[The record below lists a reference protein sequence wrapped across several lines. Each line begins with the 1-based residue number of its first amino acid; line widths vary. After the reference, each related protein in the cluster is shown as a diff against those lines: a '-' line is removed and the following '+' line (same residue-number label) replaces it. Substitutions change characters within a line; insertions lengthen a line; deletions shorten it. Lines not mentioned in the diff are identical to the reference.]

1 MADSNKITYLGK
13 EGIKALATKIKNK
26 VLQYDTKT
34 AFETN
39 LTANKIA
46 KDSAVFIK
54 DTDQLYF
61 NGRYYGAIP
70 KNGKEKQILQWKA
83 SGEAKWTDIGSAF
96 TGLED
101 VLAYGVRID
110 QSVKDPHLTRIG
122 NASLHKTL
130 PIQSQL
136 KGCIAQ
142 GEQIQYW
149 LDENDWRFRKN
160 PIVITAK
167 FAVLNV
173 AGGGVKYTLKADT
186 FSTLQYEAQYV
197 KINGAIAQVVS
208 IDTTKKVATIIFED
222 SKAPIIS
229 EDGKVDTIKSSD
241 SSNVATIDSP
251 ETPIQPSDSIEVV
264 LGSVRNGYDGNVCVY
279 VPNFYIKSKK
289 VSDRVY
295 DIYIT
300 SFKIDDSYQQQH
312 EGLLGAYRATV
323 LNTVPENMGYL
334 STLKVNSAV
343 SIVNTHN
350 YCRGGDN
357 RSDYDTYL
365 NTDRFRTD
373 LGKPRTNILRAGM
386 RTFCKNS
393 GGRMLDYNSYK
404 NIMYWLYVIEYANFN
419 CQEAFNAELTPE
431 GYKQGGLGKGIT
443 TWKSDIW
450 GPYNSACPLTPC
462 GYGDI
467 LGNGTGVIDLV
478 IPATELSNS
487 GYLPPKTFSM
497 PRWRGF
503 DNPFGDIGTYLDG
516 CLCDIPIGS
525 SDASELATFYII
537 DDPNKYTDSADE
549 AKINASRSYK
559 LPRISGYQG
568 KQQYGNVAD
577 MVPGDVT
584 GNGTQNICD
593 YYSIDY
599 NDGSTPLLVGGYALS
614 DSEAGLADFGVGV
627 LVSLSQTY
635 IGFRLFFGFASLSEL
650 KS

>member
-13 EGIKALATKIKNK
+13 EGTKVLATKIKNK

-34 AFETN
+34 VFETDLN
-39 LTANKIA
+39 ANKIA
-46 KDSAVFIK
+46 SDSAVFIK

-167 FAVLNV
+167 LTVTA
-173 AGGGVKYTLKADT
+173 ADSGTTYTLTADT

-208 IDTTKKVATIIFED
+208 IDTTSKVATIIFED
-222 SKAPIIS
+222 STAAPTES
-229 EDGKVDTIKSSD
+229 
-241 SSNVATIDSP
+241 
-251 ETPIQPSDSIEVV
+251 SDSIEVV

-289 VSDRVY
+289 VSDGVY

-312 EGLLGAYRATV
+312 EGLTGAYRATV

-343 SIVNTHN
+343 SIVNTHD
-350 YCRGGDN
+350 YCRGGNN

-365 NTDRFRTD
+365 NTDRFRTH
-373 LGKPRTNILRAGM
+373 LGKPRTCISRPTM
-386 RTFCKNS
+386 RTYCKNS

-431 GYKQGGLGKGIT
+431 GYKQGGLGDGIT
-443 TWKSDIW
+443 TWTTSAW
-450 GPYNSACPLTPC
+450 HQYNSECPLTPC
-462 GYGDI
+462 GYGDT

-478 IPATELSNS
+478 IPATKLSNS
-487 GYLPPKTFSM
+487 NTLASKTFSM

-503 DNPFGDIGTYLDG
+503 DNPFGDIWTNLDG

-525 SDASELATFYII
+525 SDASKLTTFYII
-537 DDPNKYTDSADE
+537 DDPDKYTDSADK

-559 LPRISGYQG
+559 VPVNQQDTLYGYQG

-584 GNGTQNICD
+584 GNVTQNICD
-593 YYSIDY
+593 YYHIDY
-599 NDGSTPLLVGGYALS
+599 DDETTILVVGGQADFRS
-614 DSEAGLADFGVGV
+614 RAGLADFSVADGVS
-627 LVSLSQTY
+627 VSWPRV
-635 IGFRLFFGFASLSEL
+635 GFRLFFGFDSLSEL

>member
-1 MADSNKITYLGK
+1 MADSNKITCLGK
-13 EGIKALATKIKNK
+13 EGTKVLATKIKNK

-34 AFETN
+34 AFETD

-46 KDSAVFIK
+46 SDSAVFIK

-110 QSVKDPHLTRIG
+110 QSVKDPRLTRIG

-167 FAVLNV
+167 LTVPV
-173 AGGGVKYTLKADT
+173 AGSSSTAYTLTADT

-208 IDTTKKVATIIFED
+208 IDTTNKVAAIVFED
-222 SKAPIIS
+222 STAAPT
-229 EDGKVDTIKSSD
+229 KP
-241 SSNVATIDSP
+241 SN
-251 ETPIQPSDSIEVV
+251 SIEVV

-300 SFKIDDSYQQQH
+300 SFKIDDSYQYQH
-312 EGLLGAYRATV
+312 EGLHGAYRATV

-373 LGKPRTNILRAGM
+373 LGKPRTNIPRATI
-386 RTFCKNS
+386 RTYCKNS

-419 CQEAFNAELTPE
+419 CQEAFNAKLTPE
-431 GYKQGGLGKGIT
+431 GYKQGGLGDGIT
-443 TWKSDIW
+443 TWTGDAW
-450 GPYNSACPLTPC
+450 NRYNYKCPLTPC

-487 GYLPPKTFSM
+487 GTLASETFSM

-503 DNPFGDIGTYLDG
+503 DNPFGDIWTCLDG

-525 SDASELATFYII
+525 SDASKLATFYII
-537 DDPNKYTDSADE
+537 DDPDKYTDSADE

-559 LPRISGYQG
+559 VPRNSGYQG

-577 MVPGDVT
+577 MVPGDLT
-584 GNGTQNICD
+584 GNVTQNICD
-593 YYSIDY
+593 YYYIDY
-599 NDGSTPLLVGGYALS
+599 DDGPTTLLVGGSAD
-614 DSEAGLADFGVGV
+614 DSSKAGLAFFSVADR
-627 LVSLSQTY
+627 VSDYWTY
-635 IGFRLFFGFASLSEL
+635 VGFRLFFGFASLSEL

>member
-1 MADSNKITYLGK
+1 MANSNEITYLGK
-13 EGIKALATKIKNK
+13 EGIKVLATKIKNK

-34 AFETN
+34 AFETD

-46 KDSAVFIK
+46 SDSAVFIK

-83 SGEAKWTDIGSAF
+83 SGEAKWTDIGSVF

-167 FAVLNV
+167 LTVLNV

-186 FSTLQYEAQYV
+186 FSTLQYEAQYI

-208 IDTTKKVATIIFED
+208 INTTNKVATIIFED
-222 SKAPIIS
+222 GKVPIIS
-229 EDGKVDTIKSSD
+229 EDSKVDTIKSSD
-241 SSNVATIDSP
+241 SSKVATSDSP
-251 ETPIQPSDSIEVV
+251 ETPSPSSYSIEVV

-289 VSDRVY
+289 VSDEVY

-343 SIVNTHN
+343 SIVNTHD
-350 YCRGGDN
+350 YCRGGNN

-373 LGKPRTNILRAGM
+373 LGKPKTNIPRATM
-386 RTFCKNS
+386 RTYCKNS

-431 GYKQGGLGKGIT
+431 GYKQGGLGDGIT
-443 TWKSDIW
+443 TWTVNSW
-450 GPYNSACPLTPC
+450 NQYNNTRPLTPC
-462 GYGDI
+462 GYGDT
-467 LGNGTGVIDLV
+467 LGNGTGVMDLV
-478 IPATELSNS
+478 IPATKLSNS
-487 GYLPPKTFSM
+487 DTLPSKTFSM

-503 DNPFGDIGTYLDG
+503 DNPFGDIWTNLDG

-525 SDASELATFYII
+525 SDASKLATFYII
-537 DDPNKYTDSADE
+537 DDPDKYTDSADE

-559 LPRISGYQG
+559 VPRNSGYQG

-584 GNGTQNICD
+584 GNVTQNICD
-593 YYSIDY
+593 YYYIDY
-599 NDGSTPLLVGGYALS
+599 DDGPTTLAGGGIAYS
-614 DSEAGLADFGVGV
+614 YSQAGLAAFKMHN
-627 LVSLSQTY
+627 LVSDSKTHF
-635 IGFRLFFGFASLSEL
+635 GFRLFFGFASLSEL

>member
-34 AFETN
+34 AFETD

-83 SGEAKWTDIGSAF
+83 PGEAKWTDIGSTF

-167 FAVLNV
+167 FKVFNV
-173 AGGGVKYTLKADT
+173 AGGDVKYTLTADT

-222 SKAPIIS
+222 SKVPIIS
-229 EDGKVDTIKSSD
+229 EDSKVA
-241 SSNVATIDSP
+241 NIDS
-251 ETPIQPSDSIEVV
+251 TAAPIQPSDSIEVV

-343 SIVNTHN
+343 SIVNTHD
-350 YCRGGDN
+350 YCRGGN
-357 RSDYDTYL
+357 NGSDHDTYL
-365 NTDRFRTD
+365 NTDRFRTH
-373 LGKPRTNILRAGM
+373 LGKPRTRIPRATM
-386 RTFCKNS
+386 RTCCKNS

-404 NIMYWLYVIEYANFN
+404 NIIYWLYVIEYANFN
-419 CQEAFNAELTPE
+419 CQEAFNAKLTPE
-431 GYKQGGLGKGIT
+431 GYKQGGLGDGIT
-443 TWKSDIW
+443 TWNQAWSQ
-450 GPYNSACPLTPC
+450 YNNTCPLTPC
-462 GYGDI
+462 GYGDT

-487 GYLPPKTFSM
+487 STLASKTFSM

-503 DNPFGDIGTYLDG
+503 DNPFGDIWTNLDG

-559 LPRISGYQG
+559 VPRNKGYQG

-577 MVPGDVT
+577 MVPGDIT
-584 GNGTQNICD
+584 GNSTQNICD
-593 YYSIDY
+593 YYYIDY
-599 NDGSTPLLVGGYALS
+599 DDGPTTLIVGGGAYD
-614 DSEAGLADFGVGV
+614 DSYDGLAHFY
-627 LVSLSQTY
+627 VSLPVSTSWTNV
-635 IGFRLFFGFASLSEL
+635 GFRLFFGFDSLSEL

>member
-1 MADSNKITYLGK
+1 MADNNEITYLGK
-13 EGIKALATKIKNK
+13 EGTKALATKIKNK

-34 AFETN
+34 AFETD

-46 KDSAVFIK
+46 SNSAVFIK

-167 FAVLNV
+167 LTVTA
-173 AGGGVKYTLKADT
+173 AGSGTTYTLTADT

-208 IDTTKKVATIIFED
+208 INTTNKVATIIFED
-222 SKAPIIS
+222 SKVPIIS
-229 EDGKVDTIKSSD
+229 EGSE
-241 SSNVATIDSP
+241 VATINS
-251 ETPIQPSDSIEVV
+251 TAAPIQPSDSIEVV

-300 SFKIDDSYQQQH
+300 SFKIDDSYQYQH
-312 EGLLGAYRATV
+312 EGLHGAYRATV

-343 SIVNTHN
+343 SIVNTHD

-357 RSDYDTYL
+357 RNDYDTYL

-373 LGKPRTNILRAGM
+373 LGKPRTNIPRATM
-386 RTFCKNS
+386 RTYCKNS

-431 GYKQGGLGKGIT
+431 GYKQGGLGDGIT
-443 TWKSDIW
+443 TWSINAW
-450 GPYNSACPLTPC
+450 NNYNTKCPLTPC
-462 GYGDI
+462 GYGDT

-478 IPATELSNS
+478 IPTTELSNS

-537 DDPNKYTDSADE
+537 DDPDKYTDFADE

-559 LPRISGYQG
+559 VPRNSGYQG

-584 GNGTQNICD
+584 GNVTQNICD
-593 YYSIDY
+593 FYYIHYGQGKTTLFVGGRTD
-599 NDGSTPLLVGGYALS
+599 DGSQ
-614 DSEAGLADFGVGV
+614 AGLADFAMGYPVYNSRTDVGF
-627 LVSLSQTY
+627 L
-635 IGFRLFFGFASLSEL
+635 LFFGFDSLSEL

>member
-13 EGIKALATKIKNK
+13 EGTKALATKIKNK

-34 AFETN
+34 AFETDLN
-39 LTANKIA
+39 ANKIA
-46 KDSAVFIK
+46 SDSAVFIK

-167 FAVLNV
+167 LTVTAT
-173 AGGGVKYTLKADT
+173 GSGTTYTLTADT

-208 IDTTKKVATIIFED
+208 IDTTNKVATIVFED
-222 SKAPIIS
+222 STAAP
-229 EDGKVDTIKSSD
+229 TKS
-241 SSNVATIDSP
+241 
-251 ETPIQPSDSIEVV
+251 SDSIEVV

-289 VSDRVY
+289 VSDGVY

-312 EGLLGAYRATV
+312 EGLHGAYSATV

-343 SIVNTHN
+343 SIVNTHD
-350 YCRGGDN
+350 YCRGGSN
-357 RSDYDTYL
+357 RSNYDTYL

-373 LGKPRTNILRAGM
+373 LGKPRTNISRATM
-386 RTFCKNS
+386 RTCCKNS

-431 GYKQGGLGKGIT
+431 GYKQGGLGDGIT
-443 TWKSDIW
+443 TWDFSTW
-450 GPYNSACPLTPC
+450 EQYNNSNPLTPC
-462 GYGDI
+462 GYGDT

-478 IPATELSNS
+478 IPATKLSNTDTLAS
-487 GYLPPKTFSM
+487 KTFSM

-503 DNPFGDIGTYLDG
+503 DNPFGDICIYLDG

-537 DDPNKYTDSADE
+537 DDPDKYTDSADE

-559 LPRISGYQG
+559 VPRYSGYQG

-584 GNGTQNICD
+584 GNVTQNICD
-593 YYSIDY
+593 YYYIDY
-599 NDGSTPLLVGGYALS
+599 NDGPTTLAVGGNAVYGS
-614 DSEAGLADFGVGV
+614 QAGLARFRVNSR
-627 LVSLSQTY
+627 VSGSWAFF
-635 IGFRLFFGFASLSEL
+635 GFRLFFGFVSLSEL

>member
-1 MADSNKITYLGK
+1 MADNNEITYLGK
-13 EGIKALATKIKNK
+13 EGTKVLATKIKNK

-34 AFETN
+34 AFETD

-46 KDSAVFIK
+46 SNSAVFIK

-167 FAVLNV
+167 LTVLNV
-173 AGGGVKYTLKADT
+173 VDGGVKYTLKADT

-208 IDTTKKVATIIFED
+208 IDTTNKVATIIFED

-229 EDGKVDTIKSSD
+229 EDSTAVP
-241 SSNVATIDSP
+241 TIDSP
-251 ETPIQPSDSIEVV
+251 ATPIPSSYSIEVV

-300 SFKIDDSYQQQH
+300 SFKIDDSYQYQH

-334 STLKVNSAV
+334 STLKVDSAV
-343 SIVNTHN
+343 SIVNTHD

-373 LGKPRTNILRAGM
+373 LGKPKTNIPRATM
-386 RTFCKNS
+386 RTCCKNS

-431 GYKQGGLGKGIT
+431 GYKQGGLGDGIT
-443 TWKSDIW
+443 TWTINAW
-450 GPYNSACPLTPC
+450 NNYNTKCPLTPC

-467 LGNGTGVIDLV
+467 LGNSTGVIDLV

-487 GYLPPKTFSM
+487 GYLASKTFSM

-503 DNPFGDIGTYLDG
+503 DNPFGDILTNLDG

-537 DDPNKYTDSADE
+537 DNPDKYTDSADE
-549 AKINASRSYK
+549 AKINVSRSYK

-577 MVPGDVT
+577 IVPGDVT
-584 GNGTQNICD
+584 GNVTQNICD
-593 YYSIDY
+593 YYYIDY
-599 NDGSTPLLVGGYALS
+599 NDGPTTLAVGGDACIG
-614 DSEAGLADFGVGV
+614 SEAGSAAFNVYV
-627 LVSLSQTY
+627 LVSNSQSHF
-635 IGFRLFFGFASLSEL
+635 GFRLFFGFASLSEL

>member
-1 MADSNKITYLGK
+1 MANNNEITYLGK
-13 EGIKALATKIKNK
+13 EGTKALATKIKNK

-34 AFETN
+34 AFETD

-46 KDSAVFIK
+46 SNSAVFIK

-122 NASLHKTL
+122 NVSLHKTL

-208 IDTTKKVATIIFED
+208 INTTNKVATIIFED

-229 EDGKVDTIKSSD
+229 EDSE
-241 SSNVATIDSP
+241 VATTDSTA
-251 ETPIQPSDSIEVV
+251 TPIQPSDSIEVV

-289 VSDRVY
+289 VSDKVY

-312 EGLLGAYRATV
+312 EGLHGAYRATV

-343 SIVNTHN
+343 SIVNTHD

-373 LGKPRTNILRAGM
+373 LGKPRTNISRVTM
-386 RTFCKNS
+386 RTYCKNS

-431 GYKQGGLGKGIT
+431 GYKQGGLGDGIT
-443 TWKSDIW
+443 TWTNNAW
-450 GPYNSACPLTPC
+450 NNYNTRCPLTPC

-467 LGNGTGVIDLV
+467 LGNGTGVMDLI

-487 GYLPPKTFSM
+487 STLASKTFSM

-503 DNPFGDIGTYLDG
+503 DNPFGDIETYLDG
-516 CLCDIPIGS
+516 CLCDIPINS

-537 DDPNKYTDSADE
+537 DDPDKYTDSADE

-559 LPRISGYQG
+559 VPRKYGYQG

-584 GNGTQNICD
+584 GNVTQNICD
-593 YYSIDY
+593 YYYIKYD
-599 NDGSTPLLVGGYALS
+599 DGPTTLSVGGHTFES
-614 DSEAGLADFGVGV
+614 SKAGLAYFSITRNVSDFR
-627 LVSLSQTY
+627 TY
-635 IGFRLFFGFASLSEL
+635 VGFRLFFGFASLSEL

>member
-1 MADSNKITYLGK
+1 MADNNEITYLGK
-13 EGIKALATKIKNK
+13 EGTKVLVTKIKNK

-34 AFETN
+34 AFETDLN
-39 LTANKIA
+39 ANKIA
-46 KDSAVFIK
+46 SNSAVFIK

-167 FAVLNV
+167 LTVLNV
-173 AGGGVKYTLKADT
+173 VDGGVKYTLTADT

-222 SKAPIIS
+222 SKVPIIS
-229 EDGKVDTIKSSD
+229 EDSKVDTTKSSD
-241 SSNVATIDSP
+241 SSEVATIDSTV
-251 ETPIQPSDSIEVV
+251 TPVQPSDSIEVV

-300 SFKIDDSYQQQH
+300 SFKIDDSYQYQH
-312 EGLLGAYRATV
+312 EGLHGAYRATV

-343 SIVNTHN
+343 SIVNTHD

-373 LGKPRTNILRAGM
+373 LGKPRTNIPRDTM
-386 RTFCKNS
+386 RTCCKNS

-431 GYKQGGLGKGIT
+431 GYKQGGLGDGIT
-443 TWKSDIW
+443 TWIDESW
-450 GPYNSACPLTPC
+450 NRYNYKCPLTPC
-462 GYGDI
+462 GYGDT

-487 GYLPPKTFSM
+487 GTLASKTFSM

-503 DNPFGDIGTYLDG
+503 DNPFGDIWTCLDG

-537 DDPNKYTDSADE
+537 DDPQKYTDSADE

-559 LPRISGYQG
+559 VPRNNGYQG

-577 MVPGDVT
+577 MVPGDLT
-584 GNGTQNICD
+584 GNVTQNICD
-593 YYSIDY
+593 YYYIDY
-599 NDGSTPLLVGGYALS
+599 DDGPTTLLVGGSAD
-614 DSEAGLADFGVGV
+614 DSSKAGLAFFRVARR
-627 LVSLSQTY
+627 VSDYLTY
-635 IGFRLFFGFASLSEL
+635 VGFRLFFSFASLSEL

>member
-1 MADSNKITYLGK
+1 MADNNEITYLGK
-13 EGIKALATKIKNK
+13 EGTKVLATKIKNK

-34 AFETN
+34 AFETD

-46 KDSAVFIK
+46 SNSAVFIK

-173 AGGGVKYTLKADT
+173 SGGDVKYTLKADI

-208 IDTTKKVATIIFED
+208 INTTNKVATIIFED
-222 SKAPIIS
+222 SKVPIIS
-229 EDGKVDTIKSSD
+229 EDSKVATSD
-241 SSNVATIDSP
+241 STA
-251 ETPIQPSDSIEVV
+251 TPIQPSDSIEVV

-289 VSDRVY
+289 VSDGVY

-300 SFKIDDSYQQQH
+300 SFKIDDSYQYQH

-343 SIVNTHN
+343 SIVNTHD

-373 LGKPRTNILRAGM
+373 LGKPKTNIPRATM
-386 RTFCKNS
+386 RTYCKNS

-443 TWKSDIW
+443 TWTVSW
-450 GPYNSACPLTPC
+450 NQYNNMCPLTPC
-462 GYGDI
+462 GYGDT
-467 LGNGTGVIDLV
+467 LGNGTGVMDLV

-487 GYLPPKTFSM
+487 GFLASKTFSM

-503 DNPFGDIGTYLDG
+503 DNPFGDIWTNLDG

-537 DDPNKYTDSADE
+537 DDPDKYTDSADE

-559 LPRISGYQG
+559 VPRNSGYQG

-584 GNGTQNICD
+584 GNVTQNICD
-593 YYSIDY
+593 QYYIDY
-599 NDGSTPLLVGGYALS
+599 NDGPTSLIIGGGAYD
-614 DSEAGLADFGVGV
+614 DSYDGLARFGVGRHV
-627 LVSLSQTY
+627 ADYWTY
-635 IGFRLFFGFASLSEL
+635 VGFRLFFGFASLSEL

>member
-1 MADSNKITYLGK
+1 MADNNEITYLGK
-13 EGIKALATKIKNK
+13 EGTKVLATKIKNK

-34 AFETN
+34 AFETD

-46 KDSAVFIK
+46 SNSAVFIK

-167 FAVLNV
+167 FTVLNV

-208 IDTTKKVATIIFED
+208 IDTTNKVATIIFED

-229 EDGKVDTIKSSD
+229 EDSTAVP
-241 SSNVATIDSP
+241 TIDSTA
-251 ETPIQPSDSIEVV
+251 TPIQPSDSIEVV

-300 SFKIDDSYQQQH
+300 SFKIDDSYQYQH
-312 EGLLGAYRATV
+312 EGLLGAYKATV

-343 SIVNTHN
+343 SIVNTHD

-357 RSDYDTYL
+357 RSGYDTYL

-373 LGKPRTNILRAGM
+373 LGKPRTNIPRATM
-386 RTFCKNS
+386 RTCCKNS

-431 GYKQGGLGKGIT
+431 GYKQGGLGDGIT
-443 TWKSDIW
+443 TWTGGSW
-450 GPYNSACPLTPC
+450 NQYNNTCPLTPC

-467 LGNGTGVIDLV
+467 LGNSTGVIDLV

-487 GYLPPKTFSM
+487 GYLASKTFSM

-503 DNPFGDIGTYLDG
+503 DNPFGDIYTNLDG

-537 DDPNKYTDSADE
+537 DDPDKYTDSADE

-584 GNGTQNICD
+584 GNVTQNICD

-599 NDGSTPLLVGGYALS
+599 GDGPTTLAVGGS
-614 DSEAGLADFGVGV
+614 VTDGSEAGLAASNVYNLVSNSQLDFGF
-627 LVSLSQTY
+627 Y
-635 IGFRLFFGFASLSEL
+635 LFFGFASLFEL

>member
-13 EGIKALATKIKNK
+13 EGTKVLATKIKNK

-34 AFETN
+34 AFETD

-46 KDSAVFIK
+46 SDSAVFIK

-167 FAVLNV
+167 LTVTTVGSGAT
-173 AGGGVKYTLKADT
+173 YTLTADI

-208 IDTTKKVATIIFED
+208 INTTSKVATIIFED
-222 SKAPIIS
+222 STAAP
-229 EDGKVDTIKSSD
+229 TKS
-241 SSNVATIDSP
+241 
-251 ETPIQPSDSIEVV
+251 SDSIEVV

-289 VSDRVY
+289 VSDGVY

-300 SFKIDDSYQQQH
+300 SIKIDDSYQQQH
-312 EGLLGAYRATV
+312 EGFHGAYRATV

-343 SIVNTHN
+343 SIVNTHD
-350 YCRGGDN
+350 YCRGGNN

-373 LGKPRTNILRAGM
+373 LGKPRTNISRTTM
-386 RTFCKNS
+386 RTCCKNS

-431 GYKQGGLGKGIT
+431 GYKQGGLGDGIT
-443 TWKSDIW
+443 TWTQSAW
-450 GPYNSACPLTPC
+450 QYYNHVCPFTPC
-462 GYGDI
+462 GYGDT

-478 IPATELSNS
+478 IPETELPNS
-487 GYLPPKTFSM
+487 DTLASKTFSM

-503 DNPFGDIGTYLDG
+503 DNLFGDIFTNLDG

-537 DDPNKYTDSADE
+537 DDPDKYTDSADE

-559 LPRISGYQG
+559 VPRNSGYQG

-577 MVPGDVT
+577 IVPGDTT
-584 GNGTQNICD
+584 GNVTQNICD
-593 YYSIDY
+593 YYYIDY
-599 NDGSTPLLVGGYALS
+599 DDGPTTLRVGSHAHDGYQ
-614 DSEAGLADFGVGV
+614 AGLANFSVGDRVSDFWPGV
-627 LVSLSQTY
+627 
-635 IGFRLFFGFASLSEL
+635 GFRLFFGCGSLSEL

>member
-1 MADSNKITYLGK
+1 MADNNKNTYLGK
-13 EGIKALATKIKNK
+13 EGTKVLATKIKNK

-34 AFETN
+34 AFETD

-46 KDSAVFIK
+46 SNSAVFIK

-110 QSVKDPHLTRIG
+110 QSVKDPRLTRIG

-160 PIVITAK
+160 PIVITAE

-208 IDTTKKVATIIFED
+208 INTTNKVATIIFED

-229 EDGKVDTIKSSD
+229 EDSK
-241 SSNVATIDSP
+241 VATTDSTA
-251 ETPIQPSDSIEVV
+251 TPIQPSDSIEVV

-300 SFKIDDSYQQQH
+300 SFKIDDSYQYQH

-343 SIVNTHN
+343 SIVNTHD
-350 YCRGGDN
+350 YCRGGIN

-373 LGKPRTNILRAGM
+373 LGKPRTNIPRATM
-386 RTFCKNS
+386 RTYCKNS

-431 GYKQGGLGKGIT
+431 GYKQGGLGDGIT
-443 TWKSDIW
+443 TWNGNIW
-450 GPYNSACPLTPC
+450 DQYNNTCPLTPC
-462 GYGDI
+462 GYGDT
-467 LGNGTGVIDLV
+467 LGNGTGVIDLD
-478 IPATELSNS
+478 IPATQLSDGLGILLS
-487 GYLPPKTFSM
+487 KTFSM

-503 DNPFGDIGTYLDG
+503 DNPFGDIWTYLDG

-537 DDPNKYTDSADE
+537 DDPDKYTDSADE

-559 LPRISGYQG
+559 LPRNYGYQG

-584 GNGTQNICD
+584 GNVTQNICD
-593 YYSIDY
+593 YYFIDY
-599 NDGSTPLLVGGYALS
+599 NDGPTTLAVGGRADI
-614 DSEAGLADFGVGV
+614 DSNAGLASFHVPYH
-627 LVSLSQTY
+627 VSNSWTY
-635 IGFRLFFGFASLSEL
+635 IGFRLFFGFASPSEL

>member
-1 MADSNKITYLGK
+1 MADSNEITYLGK
-13 EGIKALATKIKNK
+13 EGTKVLATKIKNK

-34 AFETN
+34 VFETD

-46 KDSAVFIK
+46 SDSAVFIK

-61 NGRYYGAIP
+61 NGRYYGTIP

-110 QSVKDPHLTRIG
+110 QSVRDPHLTRIG
-122 NASLHKTL
+122 NVSLHKTL

-167 FAVLNV
+167 LKVLNV
-173 AGGGVKYTLKADT
+173 ADGGVKYTLTADT

-208 IDTTKKVATIIFED
+208 IDTTNKVATIIFED
-222 SKAPIIS
+222 SKVPIIS
-229 EDGKVDTIKSSD
+229 EDSKVDTTKSSD
-241 SSNVATIDSP
+241 SSKVANIDSP
-251 ETPIQPSDSIEVV
+251 ETPIPPFYSIEVV

-312 EGLLGAYRATV
+312 EGLFGAYRATV

-343 SIVNTHN
+343 SIVNTHD
-350 YCRGGDN
+350 YCRGGNN

-365 NTDRFRTD
+365 NADRFRTD
-373 LGKPRTNILRAGM
+373 LGKPKTNIPRATM
-386 RTFCKNS
+386 RTCCKNS

-431 GYKQGGLGKGIT
+431 GYKQGGLGNGIT
-443 TWKSDIW
+443 TWHSTW
-450 GPYNSACPLTPC
+450 NQYNGMYPLTPC

-478 IPATELSNS
+478 IPETELSNS
-487 GYLPPKTFSM
+487 STLASKTFSM

-503 DNPFGDIGTYLDG
+503 DNPFGDIWTCLDG
-516 CLCDIPIGS
+516 CLCDIPIDS
-525 SDASELATFYII
+525 SDVSELATFYII
-537 DDPNKYTDSADE
+537 DDPDKYTDSTDE

-559 LPRISGYQG
+559 LPRNNGYQY

-577 MVPGDVT
+577 MVPGDIA
-584 GNGTQNICD
+584 GNSTQNICD
-593 YYSIDY
+593 YYYIDY
-599 NDGSTPLLVGGYALS
+599 NSGPTTLIVGGGAYD
-614 DSEAGLADFGVGV
+614 DSYDGLARFHVHH
-627 LVSLSQTY
+627 LVSNSQTNV
-635 IGFRLFFGFASLSEL
+635 GFRLFFGFASLSEL

>member
-1 MADSNKITYLGK
+1 MTDINNITYLGK
-13 EGIKALATKIKNK
+13 EGTKVLATKIKNK

-34 AFETN
+34 AFETD

-46 KDSAVFIK
+46 SNSAVFIK

-110 QSVKDPHLTRIG
+110 QSVRDPHLTRIG

-167 FAVLNV
+167 LKVINV
-173 AGGGVKYTLKADT
+173 VGGGVKYTLTADT

-208 IDTTKKVATIIFED
+208 IDTTNKVATIIFED
-222 SKAPIIS
+222 GKVPIIS
-229 EDGKVDTIKSSD
+229 EDGKVDIIKSSD
-241 SSNVATIDSP
+241 SSKVATIDSTA
-251 ETPIQPSDSIEVV
+251 TPIPSSDSVEVV

-343 SIVNTHN
+343 SIVNTHD
-350 YCRGGDN
+350 YCRGGNN

-373 LGKPRTNILRAGM
+373 LGKPKTAITRATM
-386 RTFCKNS
+386 RTCCKNS

-419 CQEAFNAELTPE
+419 CQEAFNAELTSE
-431 GYKQGGLGKGIT
+431 GYKQGGLGDGIT
-443 TWKSDIW
+443 TWTIGSW
-450 GPYNSACPLTPC
+450 NQYNNICPLTPC
-462 GYGDI
+462 GYGDT

-478 IPATELSNS
+478 IPATKLSNS
-487 GYLPPKTFSM
+487 DTLVSKTFSM

-503 DNPFGDIGTYLDG
+503 DNPFGDIWTNLDG

-559 LPRISGYQG
+559 LPRINGYQG

-584 GNGTQNICD
+584 GNSTQNICD
-593 YYSIDY
+593 QYSIDY
-599 NDGSTPLLVGGYALS
+599 NDGPTTLLMGGGVYYS
-614 DSEAGLADFGVGV
+614 SRAGLANFCVSHQVSDSWTFVGF
-627 LVSLSQTY
+627 S
-635 IGFRLFFGFASLSEL
+635 LFFGFASLSEL

>member
-13 EGIKALATKIKNK
+13 EGTKALATKIKNK

-34 AFETN
+34 AFETDLN
-39 LTANKIA
+39 ANKIA
-46 KDSAVFIK
+46 SDSAVFIK

-61 NGRYYGAIP
+61 NGKYYGAIP

-167 FAVLNV
+167 LTVTAT
-173 AGGGVKYTLKADT
+173 GSGTTYTLTADT

-208 IDTTKKVATIIFED
+208 IDTTNKVATIVFED
-222 SKAPIIS
+222 STAAP
-229 EDGKVDTIKSSD
+229 TKS
-241 SSNVATIDSP
+241 
-251 ETPIQPSDSIEVV
+251 SDSIEVV

-289 VSDRVY
+289 VSDGVY

-312 EGLLGAYRATV
+312 EGLHGAYSATV

-343 SIVNTHN
+343 SIVNTHD
-350 YCRGGDN
+350 YCRGGSN
-357 RSDYDTYL
+357 RSNYDTYL

-373 LGKPRTNILRAGM
+373 LGKPRTNISRATM
-386 RTFCKNS
+386 RTCCKNS

-431 GYKQGGLGKGIT
+431 GYKQGGLGDGIT
-443 TWKSDIW
+443 TWVWGIWKQYNDI
-450 GPYNSACPLTPC
+450 NPLTPC
-462 GYGDI
+462 GYGDT

-478 IPATELSNS
+478 IPATKLSNTATLDS
-487 GYLPPKTFSM
+487 KTFSM

-503 DNPFGDIGTYLDG
+503 DNPFGDIGIYLDG

-537 DDPNKYTDSADE
+537 DDPDKYTDSADE

-559 LPRISGYQG
+559 VPRYSGYQG

-584 GNGTQNICD
+584 GDVTQNICD
-593 YYSIDY
+593 YYQIDY
-599 NDGSTPLLVGGYALS
+599 GDGPTTLVVGGNA
-614 DSEAGLADFGVGV
+614 DSGSKAGLARFR
-627 LVSLSQTY
+627 VSYRVSRSWTRV
-635 IGFRLFFGFASLSEL
+635 GFRLFFGFASVSEL

>member
-1 MADSNKITYLGK
+1 MTDINNITYLGK
-13 EGIKALATKIKNK
+13 EGTKVLATKIKNK

-34 AFETN
+34 AFETD

-46 KDSAVFIK
+46 SNSAVFIK

-110 QSVKDPHLTRIG
+110 QSVRDPHLTRIG

-167 FAVLNV
+167 LKVINV
-173 AGGGVKYTLKADT
+173 VGGGVKYTLTADT

-208 IDTTKKVATIIFED
+208 IDTTNKVATIIFED
-222 SKAPIIS
+222 GKVPIIS
-229 EDGKVDTIKSSD
+229 EDGKVDIIKSSD
-241 SSNVATIDSP
+241 SSKVATIDSTA
-251 ETPIQPSDSIEVV
+251 TPIPSSDSVEVV

-343 SIVNTHN
+343 SIVNTHD
-350 YCRGGDN
+350 YCRGGNN

-373 LGKPRTNILRAGM
+373 LGKPKTAITRATM
-386 RTFCKNS
+386 RTCCKNS

-419 CQEAFNAELTPE
+419 CQEAFNAELTSE
-431 GYKQGGLGKGIT
+431 GYKQGGLGDGIT
-443 TWKSDIW
+443 TWTIGSW
-450 GPYNSACPLTPC
+450 NQYNNICPLTPC
-462 GYGDI
+462 GYGDT

-478 IPATELSNS
+478 IPATKLSNS
-487 GYLPPKTFSM
+487 DTLVSKTFSM

-503 DNPFGDIGTYLDG
+503 DNPFGDIWTNLDG

-559 LPRISGYQG
+559 LPRINGYQG

-584 GNGTQNICD
+584 GNSTQNICD
-593 YYSIDY
+593 YYYIDY
-599 NDGSTPLLVGGYALS
+599 DDGPTTLLMGGRVADGSM
-614 DSEAGLADFGVGV
+614 AGLAYFDVSPRVSTSWTFVGF
-627 LVSLSQTY
+627 S
-635 IGFRLFFGFASLSEL
+635 LFFGFASLSEL

>member
-1 MADSNKITYLGK
+1 MADINKNTYLGK
-13 EGIKALATKIKNK
+13 EGTKVLATKIKNK

-34 AFETN
+34 AFETD

-46 KDSAVFIK
+46 SNSAVFIK

-122 NASLHKTL
+122 NVSLHKTL

-167 FAVLNV
+167 LTVPV
-173 AGGGVKYTLKADT
+173 AGSSSTAYTLTADT
-186 FSTLQYEAQYV
+186 FSTLQYEAQYI

-208 IDTTKKVATIIFED
+208 IDTTNKVAAIVFED
-222 SKAPIIS
+222 STAAPTKPS
-229 EDGKVDTIKSSD
+229 NSIK
-241 SSNVATIDSP
+241 
-251 ETPIQPSDSIEVV
+251 VV

-300 SFKIDDSYQQQH
+300 SFKIDDSYQYQH

-373 LGKPRTNILRAGM
+373 LGKPRTNIPRATM
-386 RTFCKNS
+386 RTYCKNS
-393 GGRMLDYNSYK
+393 GGIMLDYNSYK

-419 CQEAFNAELTPE
+419 CQEAFNAELTQE
-431 GYKQGGLGKGIT
+431 GYKQGGLGDGIT
-443 TWKSDIW
+443 TWNQDLW
-450 GPYNSACPLTPC
+450 NRYNNMCPLTPC

-467 LGNGTGVIDLV
+467 LGNGTGVMDLV

-487 GYLPPKTFSM
+487 GYLPSKTFSM

-537 DDPNKYTDSADE
+537 DDPDKYTDSADE

-559 LPRISGYQG
+559 LPRSGGYQG

-584 GNGTQNICD
+584 GNSTQNICD
-593 YYSIDY
+593 QYYIDY
-599 NDGSTPLLVGGYALS
+599 DDGPTILSVGGNIAFGNS
-614 DSEAGLADFGVGV
+614 RAGLACFEVNVHGSQ
-627 LVSLSQTY
+627 SLGY
-635 IGFRLFFGFASLSEL
+635 IGFRLFFGFASSSEL

>member
-1 MADSNKITYLGK
+1 MANSNEITYLGK
-13 EGIKALATKIKNK
+13 EGTKALATKIKNK

-34 AFETN
+34 AFETD

-46 KDSAVFIK
+46 SNSAVFIK

-160 PIVITAK
+160 PIVITATLR
-167 FAVLNV
+167 VLNV
-173 AGGGVKYTLKADT
+173 VGGGVKYTLTADI
-186 FSTLQYEAQYV
+186 FSTLQYEEQYV

-208 IDTTKKVATIIFED
+208 INTTNKVATIIFED
-222 SKAPIIS
+222 SKVPIIS
-229 EDGKVDTIKSSD
+229 EDSKVDTIDSTVTPSPSSY
-241 SSNVATIDSP
+241 
-251 ETPIQPSDSIEVV
+251 SIEVV

-300 SFKIDDSYQQQH
+300 SFKIDDSYQYQH

-343 SIVNTHN
+343 SIVNTHD
-350 YCRGGDN
+350 YCRGGSN
-357 RSDYDTYL
+357 RSDHDTYL

-373 LGKPRTNILRAGM
+373 LGKPRTNITRDTM
-386 RTFCKNS
+386 RTCCKNS

-419 CQEAFNAELTPE
+419 CQEAFNAELTQE
-431 GYKQGGLGKGIT
+431 GYKQGGLSDGIT
-443 TWKSDIW
+443 T
-450 GPYNSACPLTPC
+450 GNGNFNTYYNNKCPLTPC

-478 IPATELSNS
+478 TLATELSNS
-487 GYLPPKTFSM
+487 AILPSKTFSM

-503 DNPFGDIGTYLDG
+503 DNPFGDIWTYLDG
-516 CLCDIPIGS
+516 CLCDIPIRS

-537 DDPNKYTDSADE
+537 DDPDKYTDSADE

-559 LPRISGYQG
+559 LPRNVGYQY

-577 MVPGDVT
+577 MVPGGVPGD
-584 GNGTQNICD
+584 GTQYICD
-593 YYSIDY
+593 YYWIDY
-599 NDGSTPLLVGGYALS
+599 DDGPTTLAVGGSAADHRS
-614 DSEAGLADFGVGV
+614 RAGLASFGVIYS
-627 LVSLSQTY
+627 VSTSWADV
-635 IGFRLFFGFASLSEL
+635 GFRLFFGFASLSEL

>member
-1 MADSNKITYLGK
+1 MADINKITCLGK
-13 EGIKALATKIKNK
+13 EGTKVLATKIKNK

-34 AFETN
+34 AFETD
-39 LTANKIA
+39 LIANKIA
-46 KDSAVFIK
+46 SNSAVFIK

-83 SGEAKWTDIGSAF
+83 SGEAKWVDIGSAF

-167 FAVLNV
+167 FKELNV
-173 AGGGVKYTLKADT
+173 AGGGVKYTLTADI

-197 KINGAIAQVVS
+197 KINSAIAQVVS
-208 IDTTKKVATIIFED
+208 IDTTNKVATIIFED
-222 SKAPIIS
+222 SKSPIIF
-229 EDGKVDTIKSSD
+229 EDSQVDTTD
-241 SSNVATIDSP
+241 STA
-251 ETPIQPSDSIEVV
+251 TPIQPSDSIEVV

-343 SIVNTHN
+343 SIVNTHD
-350 YCRGGDN
+350 YCRGGNN

-373 LGKPRTNILRAGM
+373 LGKPKTNISRANM
-386 RTFCKNS
+386 RTYCKNS

-431 GYKQGGLGKGIT
+431 SYKQGGLGDGIT
-443 TWKSDIW
+443 TWTINAW
-450 GPYNSACPLTPC
+450 NEYNIKCPLTPC
-462 GYGDI
+462 GYGDT

-487 GYLPPKTFSM
+487 GILPPKTFSM

-525 SDASELATFYII
+525 SDASKLATFYII
-537 DDPNKYTDSADE
+537 DDPDKYTDSADE

-559 LPRISGYQG
+559 LPRSSGYQG

-584 GNGTQNICD
+584 GNSTQNICD
-593 YYSIDY
+593 DYHIDY
-599 NDGSTPLLVGGYALS
+599 DDGPTALLVGSNAFEKS
-614 DSEAGLADFGVGV
+614 KAGLAYFHVDHP
-627 LVSLSQTY
+627 VSTSWTF
-635 IGFRLFFGFASLSEL
+635 IGFSLFFGFASLSEL

>member
-1 MADSNKITYLGK
+1 MADNNEITYLGK
-13 EGIKALATKIKNK
+13 EGTKVLATKIKNK

-34 AFETN
+34 AFETD

-46 KDSAVFIK
+46 SNSAVFIK

-122 NASLHKTL
+122 NISLHKTL

-167 FAVLNV
+167 LTVLNV
-173 AGGGVKYTLKADT
+173 VGGGVKYTLKADT

-208 IDTTKKVATIIFED
+208 IDTTNKVATIIFED

-251 ETPIQPSDSIEVV
+251 ATPIPSSYSIEVV
-264 LGSVRNGYDGNVCVY
+264 LGSVRNGYDGNVCIY

-289 VSDRVY
+289 VSDGVY

-343 SIVNTHN
+343 SIVNTHD
-350 YCRGGDN
+350 YCRGGSN

-373 LGKPRTNILRAGM
+373 LVKPKTNIPRATM
-386 RTFCKNS
+386 RTCCKNS

-419 CQEAFNAELTPE
+419 CQEAFNAELTQE
-431 GYKQGGLGKGIT
+431 GYKQGGLGDGIT
-443 TWKSDIW
+443 TWTGSSW
-450 GPYNSACPLTPC
+450 NQYNNTYPLTPC

-478 IPATELSNS
+478 IPETKLSNS
-487 GYLPPKTFSM
+487 STLASKTFSM

-503 DNPFGDIGTYLDG
+503 DNPFGDIWTNLDG

-537 DDPNKYTDSADE
+537 DDPDKYTDSADE

-584 GNGTQNICD
+584 GNVTQNICD
-593 YYSIDY
+593 YYYIDY
-599 NDGSTPLLVGGYALS
+599 GDGPTTLAVGGGAFTGS
-614 DSEAGLADFGVGV
+614 QAGLTAFNVYN
-627 LVSLSQTY
+627 LVSNSQTNV
-635 IGFRLFFGFASLSEL
+635 GFRLFFGFASLSEL

>member
-1 MADSNKITYLGK
+1 MADSNEITYLGK
-13 EGIKALATKIKNK
+13 EGTKVLATKIKNK

-34 AFETN
+34 AFETD

-46 KDSAVFIK
+46 SNSAVFIK

-160 PIVITAK
+160 PIVITARLT
-167 FAVLNV
+167 VLNTV
-173 AGGGVKYTLKADT
+173 GGGVKYTLKADT

-208 IDTTKKVATIIFED
+208 IDTTNKVATIIFED
-222 SKAPIIS
+222 NKVPIIS
-229 EDGKVDTIKSSD
+229 EDSKVDTIKSSD
-241 SSNVATIDSP
+241 SSEVATIDSP
-251 ETPIQPSDSIEVV
+251 ATPIQPSDSIEVV

-343 SIVNTHN
+343 SIVNTHD

-357 RSDYDTYL
+357 RSGYDTYL

-373 LGKPRTNILRAGM
+373 LGKPKTNIPRATM
-386 RTFCKNS
+386 RTYCKNS

-419 CQEAFNAELTPE
+419 CQEAFNAKLTPE
-431 GYKQGGLGKGIT
+431 GYKQGGLGDGIT
-443 TWKSDIW
+443 TWNGNIW
-450 GPYNSACPLTPC
+450 YQYNNECPLTPC

-487 GYLPPKTFSM
+487 GYLASKTFSM

-503 DNPFGDIGTYLDG
+503 DNPFGDIWIYLDG
-516 CLCDIPIGS
+516 CLCDIPIDS

-537 DDPNKYTDSADE
+537 DDPDKYTDSADE

-559 LPRISGYQG
+559 VPRNSGYQG

-584 GNGTQNICD
+584 GNVTQNICD
-593 YYSIDY
+593 YYYINYD
-599 NDGSTPLLVGGYALS
+599 DGPTTLAVGGCADI
-614 DSEAGLADFGVGV
+614 DSNAGLASFHVPYC
-627 LVSLSQTY
+627 VSHSEPF

>member
-13 EGIKALATKIKNK
+13 EGTKVLATKIKNK

-34 AFETN
+34 VFETDLN
-39 LTANKIA
+39 ANKIA
-46 KDSAVFIK
+46 SDSAVFIK

-167 FAVLNV
+167 LTVTAV
-173 AGGGVKYTLKADT
+173 GSGTTYTLTADT

-208 IDTTKKVATIIFED
+208 IDTTSKVATIIFED
-222 SKAPIIS
+222 STAAPTES
-229 EDGKVDTIKSSD
+229 
-241 SSNVATIDSP
+241 
-251 ETPIQPSDSIEVV
+251 SDSIEVV

-289 VSDRVY
+289 VSDEVY

-323 LNTVPENMGYL
+323 LNTVPKNMGYL
-334 STLKVNSAV
+334 STLKVHSAV
-343 SIVNTHN
+343 SIVNTHD

-357 RSDYDTYL
+357 SSSHDTYL
-365 NTDRFRTD
+365 NTDRFRTL
-373 LGKPRTNILRAGM
+373 LGKPRTQISRNTM
-386 RTFCKNS
+386 RTCCKNS

-431 GYKQGGLGKGIT
+431 GYKQGGLGDGIT
-443 TWKSDIW
+443 TWDDWNTWSQ
-450 GPYNSACPLTPC
+450 YNNQCPFTPC
-462 GYGDI
+462 GYGDT

-478 IPATELSNS
+478 IPATILSNS
-487 GYLPPKTFSM
+487 STLASKTFSM

-503 DNPFGDIGTYLDG
+503 DNPFGDIWTNLDG
-516 CLCDIPIGS
+516 CLCDIPISS

-537 DDPNKYTDSADE
+537 DDPDKYTDSVDK

-559 LPRISGYQG
+559 VPRKDGYQG

-584 GNGTQNICD
+584 GNVTQNICD
-593 YYSIDY
+593 YYFIKKYGEEPAALFVGGLAS
-599 NDGSTPLLVGGYALS
+599 DGSK
-614 DSEAGLADFGVGV
+614 AGLASFAMNDRVTREWTV
-627 LVSLSQTY
+627 

>member
-1 MADSNKITYLGK
+1 MADNNEITYLGK
-13 EGIKALATKIKNK
+13 EGTKVLATKIKNK

-34 AFETN
+34 AFETD

-46 KDSAVFIK
+46 SNSAVFIK

-101 VLAYGVRID
+101 VLAYGVRIN

-167 FAVLNV
+167 LTVLNV
-173 AGGGVKYTLKADT
+173 VDGGVKYTLKADT

-208 IDTTKKVATIIFED
+208 IDTTNKVATIIFED

-229 EDGKVDTIKSSD
+229 EDSTAVP
-241 SSNVATIDSP
+241 TIDSTA
-251 ETPIQPSDSIEVV
+251 TPIQPSDSIEVV

-300 SFKIDDSYQQQH
+300 SFKIDDSYQYQH
-312 EGLLGAYRATV
+312 EGLLGAYKATV

-343 SIVNTHN
+343 SIVNTHD
-350 YCRGGDN
+350 YCRGGNN

-373 LGKPRTNILRAGM
+373 LGKPKTNIPRADM
-386 RTFCKNS
+386 RTYCKNS

-419 CQEAFNAELTPE
+419 CQEAFNAKLTPE
-431 GYKQGGLGKGIT
+431 GYKQGGLGNGIT
-443 TWKSDIW
+443 TWNISW
-450 GPYNSACPLTPC
+450 NQYNNTCPLTPC

-487 GYLPPKTFSM
+487 DTLLSKTFSM

-503 DNPFGDIGTYLDG
+503 DNPFGDIETYLDG

-525 SDASELATFYII
+525 SDASKLATFYII
-537 DDPNKYTDSADE
+537 DDPDKYTDSADE

-559 LPRISGYQG
+559 VPRYSGYQG

-584 GNGTQNICD
+584 GNVTWYICD
-593 YYSIDY
+593 EYYIDY
-599 NDGSTPLLVGGYALS
+599 DDGPTTLIVGGRVVDGSM
-614 DSEAGLADFGVGV
+614 AGLACFDVGRP
-627 LVSLSQTY
+627 VSGSQSF
-635 IGFRLFFGFASLSEL
+635 IGFCLFFGFASLSEL

>member
-1 MADSNKITYLGK
+1 MADNNEITYLGK
-13 EGIKALATKIKNK
+13 EGTKVLATKIKNK

-34 AFETN
+34 AFETD

-46 KDSAVFIK
+46 SNSAVFIK

-167 FAVLNV
+167 LTVLNV
-173 AGGGVKYTLKADT
+173 VGGGVKYTLKADT

-208 IDTTKKVATIIFED
+208 IDTTNKVATIIFED
-222 SKAPIIS
+222 NKVPIIS

-251 ETPIQPSDSIEVV
+251 ATPIPSSYSIEVV

-289 VSDRVY
+289 VSDGVY

-343 SIVNTHN
+343 SIVNTHD
-350 YCRGGDN
+350 YCRGGSN

-373 LGKPRTNILRAGM
+373 LVKPKTNIPRATM
-386 RTFCKNS
+386 RTCCKNS

-419 CQEAFNAELTPE
+419 CQEAFNAELTQE
-431 GYKQGGLGKGIT
+431 GYKQGGLGDGIT
-443 TWKSDIW
+443 TWTSSW
-450 GPYNSACPLTPC
+450 TQYNNRCPLTPC

-478 IPATELSNS
+478 IPETKLSNS
-487 GYLPPKTFSM
+487 STLASKTFSM

-503 DNPFGDIGTYLDG
+503 DNPFGDIWTNLDG

-537 DDPNKYTDSADE
+537 DDPDKYTDSVDE
-549 AKINASRSYK
+549 AKINVSRSYK
-559 LPRISGYQG
+559 VPRNNGYQG

-584 GNGTQNICD
+584 GNVTQNICD
-593 YYSIDY
+593 YYYIDY
-599 NDGSTPLLVGGYALS
+599 GDGPTTLAVGGGAFTGS
-614 DSEAGLADFGVGV
+614 QAGLTAFNVYN
-627 LVSLSQTY
+627 LVSNSQTNV
-635 IGFRLFFGFASLSEL
+635 GFRLFFGFASLSEL

>member
-1 MADSNKITYLGK
+1 MADSNKITCLGK
-13 EGIKALATKIKNK
+13 EGTKVLATKIKNK

-34 AFETN
+34 AFETD

-46 KDSAVFIK
+46 SDSAVFIK

-101 VLAYGVRID
+101 VLAYGVRIN

-167 FAVLNV
+167 LTVTT
-173 AGGGVKYTLKADT
+173 AGNGTTYTLTADT

-208 IDTTKKVATIIFED
+208 INTTSKVATIIFED
-222 SKAPIIS
+222 STAAPT
-229 EDGKVDTIKSSD
+229 E
-241 SSNVATIDSP
+241 SSN
-251 ETPIQPSDSIEVV
+251 SIKVV
-264 LGSVRNGYDGNVCVY
+264 LGSVRNGYDGNVCIY

-289 VSDRVY
+289 VSDGVY

-312 EGLLGAYRATV
+312 EGLTGAYRATV

-343 SIVNTHN
+343 SIVNTHD

-357 RSDYDTYL
+357 RSDYDIYL

-373 LGKPRTNILRAGM
+373 LGKPRTNIHRATM
-386 RTFCKNS
+386 RTCCKNS

-431 GYKQGGLGKGIT
+431 GYKQGGLGDGIT
-443 TWKSDIW
+443 TWDVIIW
-450 GPYNSACPLTPC
+450 KQYNNSHPLTPC
-462 GYGDI
+462 GYGDT

-478 IPATELSNS
+478 IPVTESNS
-487 GYLPPKTFSM
+487 GTLASKTFSM

-503 DNPFGDIGTYLDG
+503 DNPFGDIWTYLDG

-525 SDASELATFYII
+525 SGASGLATFYII

-559 LPRISGYQG
+559 VPRNTGYQG

-584 GNGTQNICD
+584 GNVTQNICD
-593 YYSIDY
+593 YYYIDY
-599 NDGSTPLLVGGYALS
+599 DNGPNILGVGGGAYN
-614 DSEAGLADFGVGV
+614 DSKAGLAYFD
-627 LVSLSQTY
+627 VSNYFMRSY
-635 IGFRLFFGFASLSEL
+635 ANIGFRLFFGLASLSEL

>member
-1 MADSNKITYLGK
+1 MADINKSTYLGK
-13 EGIKALATKIKNK
+13 EGTKVLATKIKNK

-34 AFETN
+34 AFETD

-46 KDSAVFIK
+46 SNSAVFIK

-160 PIVITAK
+160 PIVINAK
-167 FAVLNV
+167 LAVLNV
-173 AGGGVKYTLKADT
+173 AGGDVKYTLKADT

-208 IDTTKKVATIIFED
+208 INTTNKVATIIFED

-229 EDGKVDTIKSSD
+229 ENSKVA
-241 SSNVATIDSP
+241 NIDSTA
-251 ETPIQPSDSIEVV
+251 TPIQPSDSIEVV

-343 SIVNTHN
+343 SIVNTHD

-357 RSDYDTYL
+357 KSDYDTYL

-373 LGKPRTNILRAGM
+373 LGKPRTNIPRDTM
-386 RTFCKNS
+386 RTYCKNS

-404 NIMYWLYVIEYANFN
+404 NIMYWLYVIEYANFD

-431 GYKQGGLGKGIT
+431 GYKQGGLGDGIT
-443 TWKSDIW
+443 TWNYDLW
-450 GPYNSACPLTPC
+450 NQYNHTCSLTPC

-478 IPATELSNS
+478 IPTTELSNS

-503 DNPFGDIGTYLDG
+503 DNPFGDIWTHLDG

-537 DDPNKYTDSADE
+537 DDPDKYTDSVDE

-559 LPRISGYQG
+559 VPRTSGYQG

-584 GNGTQNICD
+584 GNSTQNICD
-593 YYSIDY
+593 YYYIDY
-599 NDGSTPLLVGGYALS
+599 DGGPNALFVGSYAFERS
-614 DSEAGLADFGVGV
+614 KAGLAHFDMAHHVADFWSYV
-627 LVSLSQTY
+627 
-635 IGFRLFFGFASLSEL
+635 GFRLFFGFASLSEL

>member
-1 MADSNKITYLGK
+1 MADINKTTYLGK
-13 EGIKALATKIKNK
+13 EGTKVLATKIKNK

-34 AFETN
+34 AFETD

-46 KDSAVFIK
+46 SNSAVFIK

-173 AGGGVKYTLKADT
+173 SGGDVKYTLKADI

-208 IDTTKKVATIIFED
+208 INTTNKVATIIFED
-222 SKAPIIS
+222 SKVPIIS
-229 EDGKVDTIKSSD
+229 EDSKVATSD
-241 SSNVATIDSP
+241 STA
-251 ETPIQPSDSIEVV
+251 TPIQPSDSIEVV

-300 SFKIDDSYQQQH
+300 SFKIDDSYQYQH

-343 SIVNTHN
+343 SIVNTHD

-373 LGKPRTNILRAGM
+373 LGKPKTNIPRATM
-386 RTFCKNS
+386 RTYCKNS

-419 CQEAFNAELTPE
+419 CQEAFNAELTQE
-431 GYKQGGLGKGIT
+431 GYKQGGLGDGIT
-443 TWKSDIW
+443 TWNYDPW
-450 GPYNSACPLTPC
+450 NQYNYKCPLTPC

-478 IPATELSNS
+478 IPTTELSNS
-487 GYLPPKTFSM
+487 GYLPSKTFSM

-503 DNPFGDIGTYLDG
+503 DNPFGDIWTCLDG

-537 DDPNKYTDSADE
+537 DDPDKYTDSADE

-559 LPRISGYQG
+559 VPRNSGYQG

-577 MVPGDVT
+577 MVPGDRT
-584 GNGTQNICD
+584 GNATQNICD
-593 YYSIDY
+593 YYFINYD
-599 NDGSTPLLVGGYALS
+599 DGPTILAVGGNNVSPGSL
-614 DSEAGLADFGVGV
+614 DGLACLDMDRPVY
-627 LVSLSQTY
+627 LHQSH

>member
-34 AFETN
+34 AFETD

-160 PIVITAK
+160 PIVITANLK
-167 FAVLNV
+167 VLNV
-173 AGGGVKYTLKADT
+173 AGGGVKYTLTADT

-208 IDTTKKVATIIFED
+208 IDTTNKVATIIFED
-222 SKAPIIS
+222 RKVPIIS
-229 EDGKVDTIKSSD
+229 EDSKVDTTD
-241 SSNVATIDSP
+241 STA
-251 ETPIQPSDSIEVV
+251 TPIPSSHSIEVV

-300 SFKIDDSYQQQH
+300 SFKIDDSYQYQH
-312 EGLLGAYRATV
+312 EGLCGAYRATV

-357 RSDYDTYL
+357 RSNYDTYL

-373 LGKPRTNILRAGM
+373 LGKPRTNILRDTM
-386 RTFCKNS
+386 RTYCKNS

-431 GYKQGGLGKGIT
+431 GYKQGGLGNGIT
-443 TWKSDIW
+443 TWNSNYW
-450 GPYNSACPLTPC
+450 YQYNNECPLTPC
-462 GYGDI
+462 GYGDT
-467 LGNGTGVIDLV
+467 LGNGTGVIDLI
-478 IPATELSNS
+478 IPETELSDNLGFLVS
-487 GYLPPKTFSM
+487 KTFSM

-503 DNPFGDIGTYLDG
+503 DNPFGDIWTCLDG

-537 DDPNKYTDSADE
+537 DDPDKYTDSADE

-559 LPRISGYQG
+559 LPRNSGYQG

-584 GNGTQNICD
+584 GNVTQNICD
-593 YYSIDY
+593 YYIIDY
-599 NDGSTPLLVGGYALS
+599 VDGPTTLIVGGGATYNS
-614 DSEAGLADFGVGV
+614 MAGLAYFNVDNY
-627 LVSLSQTY
+627 VSGSRSF
-635 IGFRLFFGFASLSEL
+635 IGFCLFFGFASLSEL

>member
-1 MADSNKITYLGK
+1 MADNNEITYLGK
-13 EGIKALATKIKNK
+13 EGTKVLATKIKNK

-34 AFETN
+34 AFETD

-46 KDSAVFIK
+46 SNSAVFIK

-122 NASLHKTL
+122 NVSLHKTL

-167 FAVLNV
+167 LTVLNV
-173 AGGGVKYTLKADT
+173 VGGGVKYTLKADT

-208 IDTTKKVATIIFED
+208 IDTTNKVATIIFED
-222 SKAPIIS
+222 SKVPIIS
-229 EDGKVDTIKSSD
+229 EDSKVDTINST
-241 SSNVATIDSP
+241 AA
-251 ETPIQPSDSIEVV
+251 PIQPSDSIEVV

-300 SFKIDDSYQQQH
+300 SFKIDDSYQYQH

-343 SIVNTHN
+343 SIVNTHD
-350 YCRGGDN
+350 YCRGGNN

-373 LGKPRTNILRAGM
+373 LGKPKTNIPRATM
-386 RTFCKNS
+386 RTCCKNS

-431 GYKQGGLGKGIT
+431 GYKQGGLGNGIT
-443 TWKSDIW
+443 TWNTSW
-450 GPYNSACPLTPC
+450 HRYNNMCPLTPC

-487 GYLPPKTFSM
+487 NTVLSKTFSM

-503 DNPFGDIGTYLDG
+503 DNPFGGIGTYLDG

-525 SDASELATFYII
+525 SGASERATFYII
-537 DDPNKYTDSADE
+537 DDPDKYTDSADE

-559 LPRISGYQG
+559 LPRNGGLQY

-577 MVPGDVT
+577 MVPGDIA
-584 GNGTQNICD
+584 GNSTQYICD
-593 YYSIDY
+593 EYYIDY
-599 NDGSTPLLVGGYALS
+599 EDGPTIPIMGGRIVDGSM
-614 DSEAGLADFGVGV
+614 AGLAYFD
-627 LVSLSQTY
+627 VSRHVSTSWTF